1 MSSLV
6 AADLH
11 AVMPGV
17 RADLERLIRIP
28 SIAFDGYP
36 EAPVKQAADLT
47 AEILTLAGL
56 PGVRLL
62 DVPGGPPAVYGH
74 LPAPDGA
81 PTVLL
86 YAHYDVQPAGPED
99 AWESPPWEPTERGGR
114 LYGRG
119 AADDKSG
126 IAMHAAAIRALSDAS
141 GGGPPAV
148 GVKVVIEGEE
158 ETGGGT
164 FERFVA
170 ADPELFAADAIVVA
184 DSGNWK
190 IGEPTLTTT
199 LRGLAEVGI
208 EVQTLQR
215 PVHSGLFGGAAPDAL
230 MALVRMIDSLTDD
243 EGNVAVE
250 GLAGRPWDGLPV
262 EEGVLRANAGVLDG
276 VDLIGGGSAAERL
289 YTRPAVTAI
298 GIDAPP
304 TESAANAIIPSA
316 KARISLRLAP
326 ADDPVAAQR
335 KLREHLAQAAPWN
348 VRVTMTDNAA
358 AHGFEARSD
367 GAAYLAATAAM
378 ADAYK
383 KPAVQVGSGGSIPLV
398 TALAQAIPQAEIIVW
413 GAQDESAQIHSANE
427 SVDLAELERAALTE
441 ALFIERLATT

>member
-1 MSSLV
+1 MSSLL

-11 AVMPGV
+11 QVMPGV
-17 RADLERLIRIP
+17 RADLERLVRIP

-36 EAPVKQAADLT
+36 EGPVREAADAT
-47 AEILTLAGL
+47 AAILTQAGL

-62 DVPGGPPAVYGH
+62 DVPGAPSAVYGH
-74 LPAPDGA
+74 LPGPEGA

-86 YAHYDVQPAGPED
+86 YAHYDVQPPGPED
-99 AWESPPWEPTERGGR
+99 AWESPPWQPTARGGR

-141 GGGPPAV
+141 SGGPPAV
-148 GVKVVIEGEE
+148 GIKVVIEGEE
-158 ETGGGT
+158 ETGGGS

-170 ADPELFAADAIVVA
+170 DAPEMFAADAIVVA

-199 LRGLAEVGI
+199 LRGLAEVGV
-208 EVQTLQR
+208 EVRTLER

-230 MALVRMIDSLTDD
+230 MALVRMIDSLTD
-243 EGNVAVE
+243 EQGNVAVE
-250 GLAGRPWDGLPV
+250 GLAGRPWKGLPV
-262 EEGVLRANAGVLDG
+262 DESEFRANAGVLDG
-276 VDLIGGGSAAERL
+276 VELIGSGTLAERL
-289 YTRPAVTAI
+289 YTRPAITAI

-304 TESAANAIIPSA
+304 TESAANAIIPTA

-326 ADDPVAAQR
+326 GDDPVAAQE
-335 KLREHLAQAAPWN
+335 KLRRHLERAAPWG
-348 VRVTMTDNAA
+348 VQVELTDNAA
-358 AHGFEARSD
+358 AHGYEARSD
-367 GAAYLAATAAM
+367 GPAYQAAVAAM

-383 KPAVQVGSGGSIPLV
+383 RPAVQVGSGGSIPLV
-398 TALAQAIPQAEIIVW
+398 TALAEAIPQAEIIIW
-413 GAQDESAQIHSANE
+413 GAQDEAAAIHSANE
-427 SVDLAELERAALTE
+427 SVDLAELERAALAE
-441 ALFIERLATT
+441 ALFIERLAM